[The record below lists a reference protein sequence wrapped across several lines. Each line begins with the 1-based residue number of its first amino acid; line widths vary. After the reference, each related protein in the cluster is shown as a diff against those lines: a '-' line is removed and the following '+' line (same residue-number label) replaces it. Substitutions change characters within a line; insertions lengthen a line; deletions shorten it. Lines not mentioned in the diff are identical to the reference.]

1 MKKKLEN
8 EPKTNSDSQR
18 VLAPAYHRHVASID
32 PAVQARLIRDL
43 EPVVAVEYARHLAV
57 QRIWYPHEYV
67 PWSEGRTFAGPLNG
81 DAWEA
86 KDSKLSGIAQD
97 SLVLN
102 LMTEDNLPS
111 YHTEIAIAM
120 GRDGAWGNWI
130 ERWTAEE
137 ARHAIVIR
145 DYLMATRGVDPY
157 ELEDLRMAHMQLG
170 YQTPYDTDMLHTVA
184 YVSFQELA
192 TRISHRNTGRIS
204 NDPIAETLLQRVSL
218 DENLHMIFYRNL
230 LGSAIDLEPNA
241 AMRAI
246 TDVVSNFAMPG
257 VGMPGFGRKAVQIAL
272 AGIYDMKQHL
282 DEVVAPVLRAWNV
295 FEREDLSGDGALAR
309 EELKIF
315 LEAAEVDANRFI
327 EKREL
332 YFERL
337 IARGQEPI
345 RLT

>member
-1 MKKKLEN
+1 MSSL
-8 EPKTNSDSQR
+8 
-18 VLAPAYHRHVASID
+18 D
-32 PAVQARLIRDL
+32 PAIQSRLIRDL
-43 EPVVAVEYARHLAV
+43 EPAVAVEFERHIAT
-57 QRIWYPHEYV
+57 QKNWYPHEYV

-86 KDSKLSGIAQD
+86 KDSKLSSLAQD

-137 ARHAIVIR
+137 NRHGIVMR

-170 YQTPYDTDMLHTVA
+170 YQTPYETDMLHTVA

-192 TRISHRNTGRIS
+192 TRISHRNTGKIS
-204 NDPIAETLLQRVSL
+204 MDPICEAMLQRIAA

-230 LGSAIDLEPNA
+230 LGKAIDLEPNA

-246 TDVVSNFAMPG
+246 TDVVTNFAMPG

-272 AGIYDMKQHL
+272 AGIYDLQQHL
-282 DEVVAPVLRAWNV
+282 DDVVAPVLRAWNV
-295 FEREDLSGDGALAR
+295 FDREDLDGDGEAAR
-309 EELKIF
+309 EELSAYLITSGND
-315 LEAAEVDANRFI
+315 AARFN
-327 EKREL
+327 EKREI
-332 YFERL
+332 YFEKL

-345 RLT
+345 RIT

>member
-1 MKKKLEN
+1 M
-8 EPKTNSDSQR
+8 
-18 VLAPAYHRHVASID
+18 ASID
-32 PAVQARLIRDL
+32 PAIQARLIRDL
-43 EPVVAVEYARHLAV
+43 EPAVAVELERHLSV
-57 QRIWYPHEYV
+57 QKNWYPHEYV

-86 KDSKLSGIAQD
+86 KDSKLSTIAQD

-111 YHTEIAIAM
+111 YHTEIAISM
-120 GRDGAWGNWI
+120 GRDGAWGNWV

-137 ARHAIVIR
+137 ARHSIVIR
-145 DYLMATRGVDPY
+145 DYLMATRAVDPY

-170 YQTPYDTDMLHTVA
+170 YTTPYDNDMLHTVA

-192 TRISHRNTGRIS
+192 TRISHRNTGKIS
-204 NDPIAETLLQRVSL
+204 MDPIAEGMLQRIAL

-230 LGSAIDLEPNA
+230 LGKAIDLEPNA

-246 TDVVSNFAMPG
+246 ADVVANFAMPG

-272 AGIYDMKQHL
+272 AGIYDLKQHV
-282 DEVVAPVLRAWNV
+282 DDVVAPVLRAWNI
-295 FEREDLSGDGALAR
+295 FEREDFTGDGAKARDELAA
-309 EELKIF
+309 F
-315 LEAAEVDANRFI
+315 LSKAEVDANRFI
-327 EKREL
+327 EKRDAH
-332 YFERL
+332 FDRL
-337 IARGQEPI
+337 VARGQEPI